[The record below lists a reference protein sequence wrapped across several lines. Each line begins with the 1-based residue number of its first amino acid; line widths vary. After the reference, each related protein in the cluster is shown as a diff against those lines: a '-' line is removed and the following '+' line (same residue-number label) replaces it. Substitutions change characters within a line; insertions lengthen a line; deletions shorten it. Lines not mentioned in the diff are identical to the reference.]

1 MDYPV
6 NLNLKQKSVL
16 IVGGGRVGFRKFKR
30 LLPTGAEITVVSKDY
45 ISDFDH
51 YFKQEKNNYILL
63 QRPFV
68 EEDLENK
75 FLVFAATDSR
85 KVNEKIAFLA
95 GKKNIL
101 VNIIDNALLS
111 DFTLPAAHY
120 QGKLLLTASTDS
132 ALPALSRKIR
142 KDFSN
147 RYGLEYRLLLE
158 ILAEL
163 RPEIIEKVKEA
174 ELRQEIF
181 RKMAADDFLQNVRD
195 IIFRFNID
203 TSDIEEKSAAYE
215 KAAAELSDLTALI
228 VKNTVSKDVN

>member
-30 LLPTGAEITVVSKDY
+30 LLHTGAEITVVSRDY
-45 ISDFDH
+45 ISAFDH
-51 YFKQEKNNYILL
+51 YFKEEKNNYILL
-63 QRPFV
+63 QRSFV

-85 KVNEKIAFLA
+85 KTNEKIASLA
-95 GKKNIL
+95 GKRNIL

-120 QGKLLLTASTDS
+120 QGKLLLTVSTDS

-147 RYGLEYRLLLE
+147 RYGIEYRLLLE
-158 ILAEL
+158 LSAEL

-181 RKMAADDFLQNVRD
+181 RKIAADDFLQSVRD
-195 IIFRFNID
+195 VISRLNID
-203 TSDIEEKSAAYE
+203 KSDIEEKSAVYE
-215 KAAAELSDLTALI
+215 KAAAELSDLMAVI
-228 VKNTVSKDVN
+228 VKKTVSERS